1 MAPLKRSD
9 LEHDTE
15 RDTPS
20 PWEQDGGPEPSTS
33 ASSTLDVR
41 SRASSDVGDGTD
53 FRMPL
58 PVWLRESSGSF
69 RWRWVPYQLRH
80 FARAVAV
87 WTKGPDPPQRQ
98 KITPFFPSVQETP
111 VRLIA
116 RYFPR
121 PIQKAGLL
129 ALFLFCWL
137 LTFSLV
143 LHHSASAGD
152 IKGYGRPQSIWCGA
166 SYW

>member
-9 LEHDTE
+9 LEGDTE
-15 RDTPS
+15 RDALS
-20 PWEQDGGPEPSTS
+20 RWEQDGGPEPSTS

-41 SRASSDVGDGTD
+41 SRASSDVGDGD
-53 FRMPL
+53 GSHGPI
-58 PVWLRESSGSF
+58 PVWLRESSKSF
-69 RWRWVPYQLRH
+69 HWRWVPYRLRH
-80 FARAVAV
+80 IARAVAA
-87 WTKGPDPPQRQ
+87 WTEGPDPPQMQ
-98 KITPFFPSVQETP
+98 KITPFFSSVQEAP

-121 PIQKAGLL
+121 TIQKAGLL

-137 LTFSLV
+137 LIFSLV
-143 LHHSASAGD
+143 LHHSASAGN
-152 IKGYGRPQSIWCGA
+152 IKGYGRPQPIWCGA